1 MQPEFEKP
9 DFMENCSV
17 DEIHERMMSNLPPD
31 IDDTP
36 GGFAYD
42 FTRPTAIEKSEL
54 LEFYLTRV
62 LMLAFPQYA
71 WDEYLDLHGKQ
82 VHLTR
87 HTAGY
92 ASGYLKITGDP
103 GTEIEAGTVFC
114 TPATEYAESIGFRS
128 GEDYM
133 IGEDGTVTVAVTA
146 VESGPE
152 SNVPAGAVSLMEEPV
167 ESIESVTNP
176 APLSGGTEEESD
188 DDFYDRIAEEYENS
202 NTFLGNDRDYI
213 RWAKEAGAGNCIV
226 ESAPDG
232 PGTVTLVLVDTN
244 GEPASTEL
252 CKTVYD
258 YIISPDDRS
267 SRLLPTACASLAC
280 VAAETYTVNYSC
292 TGIVYDASTD
302 LEQIKIDFKEA
313 VQMVYEKAKME
324 NILRYNDVRPIL
336 SRITGVE
343 DFGEFYMNGSMKN
356 ISLEKTAY
364 PKTGTLSFNREVTD
378 GI

>member
-1 MQPEFEKP
+1 
-9 DFMENCSV
+9 
-17 DEIHERMMSNLPPD
+17 
-31 IDDTP
+31 
-36 GGFAYD
+36 
-42 FTRPTAIEKSEL
+42 
-54 LEFYLTRV
+54 
-62 LMLAFPQYA
+62 MLAFPQYA

-226 ESAPDG
+226 ESASDG
-232 PGTVTLVLVDTN
+232 PGTVTLMLIDTN

-252 CKTVYD
+252 CKRVYD
-258 YIISPDDRS
+258 YIVSPNDRS
-267 SRLLPTACASLAC
+267 ARLLPTACALLTCIS
-280 VAAETYTVNYSC
+280 AETYVVNYTC
-292 TGIVYDASTD
+292 TGILHDATTD
-302 LEQIKIDFKEA
+302 IGQIQRAFKEA
-313 VQMVYEKAKME
+313 VQAVYVEAKTE

-336 SRITGVE
+336 GQIPGLE
-343 DFGEFYMNGSMKN
+343 DFEQFYMNGDMKN
-356 ISLEKTAY
+356 ISLAKIAY
-364 PKTGTLSFNREVTD
+364 PKTGTVQFSTGGTD
-378 GI
+378 GS